1 MYWKSGL
8 ELHIFTQNRLKAPDT
23 KHQTQQSVLNML
35 YTESPSLEV
44 LIMLIMY
51 QLHVSSLHNLHIMT
65 GQKQIAEVMH
75 FGHDSGQHLRHV
87 WPPLN
92 TKVNRHILNVHLGGT
107 VISPLQASQTTM
119 VQICQDYSKD
129 KLKPCLFFRKDT
141 FISTSTTSTT
151 PFKSKSCLLHPLLVL
166 RKLSIT
172 QSVFVEQSLQCK
184 GKVNILTF

>member
-23 KHQTQQSVLNML
+23 KHQTQQSVLNTL
-35 YTESPSLEV
+35 YTESLSLEV

-75 FGHDSGQHLRHV
+75 LGHDSGQHLRHV

-92 TKVNRHILNVHLGGT
+92 TKVNRHILNVYLGRI
-107 VISPLQASQTTM
+107 VISPLYASQTTT
-119 VQICQDYSKD
+119 VQMYQDYSKD
-129 KLKPCLFFRKDT
+129 KLKLCLFFRKDT
-141 FISTSTTSTT
+141 FVSTSTTL
-151 PFKSKSCLLHPLLVL
+151 FKSKSCLLHPLLVL

-172 QSVFVEQSLQCK
+172 LSVFVEQSLQCK
-184 GKVNILTF
+184 AKVNILTF